1 MKIMTLFTISGL
13 LCLLLAFGYVS
24 AYNSEQDSEKASDE
38 ESEQLSKHVNLE
50 EIIDTEGKSESSS
63 NHDVTLS
70 DEFTLLESDGEQMGE
85 MNSTS
90 EIIPAEIEVP
100 KIDVSAP
107 IENVDMLENGEMG
120 VPSEAGNVGWFEPG
134 FKPGEMGNSVLAGH
148 VDSKTG
154 PAIFYNLD
162 ELEMG
167 DEIHVTGQEGET
179 LTFVVRKRKN
189 YPRNAAPIEE
199 IFGSTDGRSLNLITC
214 TGVFD
219 QSEGTHEERLVVYTE
234 LKEEEPDPPAAPDN
248 VEISGKFITWHA
260 VREEYI
266 AGYRVYKGSDEGGE
280 FEQVASISA
289 HERKTFTDGHEGE
302 HSYYITAVNMK
313 GEESEP
319 SETAVD

>member
-13 LCLLLAFGYVS
+13 LCLLLVFGYVS
-24 AYNSEQDSEKASDE
+24 AYSSEQHSEKASDE
-38 ESEQLSKHVNLE
+38 ESEQLSNHANLE
-50 EIIDTEGKSESSS
+50 EIIDTEAESESSADR
-63 NHDVTLS
+63 DVPLS
-70 DEFTLLESDGEQMGE
+70 DEFTLLDSDGEKMDE

-90 EIIPAEIEVP
+90 EIIPAEIELP

-107 IENVDMLENGEMG
+107 IENVDILENGEMG

-134 FKPGEMGNSVLAGH
+134 FKPGNMGSAVLAGH

-154 PAIFYNLD
+154 PAIFYDLD

-179 LTFVVRKRKN
+179 LTFVVRKLEN
-189 YPRNAAPIEE
+189 YPRDAAPIEE

-234 LKEEEPDPPAAPDN
+234 LKEEKSDPPPAPDN
-248 VEISGKFITWHA
+248 VEISGDFITWHA
-260 VREEYI
+260 VREENI
-266 AGYRVYKGSDEGGE
+266 AGYRVYKGSDEDRE
-280 FEQVASISA
+280 FEHVASIST
-289 HERKTFTDGHEGE
+289 HERKTFTDEETGD
-302 HSYYITAVNMK
+302 HSYYITAVNIK

-319 SETAVD
+319 SEIAVD